1 MNYTKPALL
10 AALGAPLLL
19 GLSMPSEMIKFQPA
33 QGLVLKKSFEN
44 TNEMTLDEMDM
55 LMNGEPL
62 PFPMD
67 MDITV
72 SSEQTVVVVD
82 TIGTV
87 RGGHPVKLERTFDT
101 LSSNAVSSMSSSMMG
116 DEEMEAAGSSELEG
130 LSVVFTWDDDEGEF
144 GVAFAEDSD
153 GDEDL
158 LEGLKEDMDLRVLLP
173 EGDVSEG
180 EDWSVAPE
188 LMISVLAPGGDLA
201 IVPEDTEMGGMGM
214 PGGGMNMEQMLG
226 ELDGDVTCK
235 LTGLRDVDGAKIA
248 VIAISIEI
256 ESTNDLTEMIQEMME
271 EAELPPEA
279 GSMEIESVD
288 VELSIEGEGELL
300 WDITHG
306 HFLELTIS
314 SEMES
319 TMDQAMSMSM
329 GPESMTM
336 EQSMVFSA
344 SGTLTY
350 TAERQ

>member
-10 AALGAPLLL
+10 AALGAPFLL
-19 GLSMPSEMIKFQPA
+19 GLALPSEMIKFQTPE
-33 QGLVLKKSFEN
+33 GLVLKKTFSN
-44 TNEMTLDEMDM
+44 TSEMTLDEMDM

-72 SSEQTVVVVD
+72 STDQTVVVTD
-82 TIGTV
+82 TLGTV
-87 RGGHPVKLERTFDT
+87 RGGHPIKVERTFDSLT
-101 LSSNAVSSMSSSMMG
+101 SDSVSSMSSSMMG
-116 DEEMEAAGSSELEG
+116 DEEMEANGTSELEG

-144 GVAFAEDSD
+144 TVAFAEDSE

-173 EGDVSEG
+173 AGDVSEG
-180 EDWSVAPE
+180 ESWSIDPS
-188 LMISVLAPGGDLA
+188 LMISVLAPGGNLQ

-214 PGGGMNMEQMLG
+214 PGGSMNLEQMLG
-226 ELDGDVTCK
+226 ELDGEVTGK
-235 LTGLRDVDGAKIA
+235 LVGLRDVDDSKIA
-248 VIAISIEI
+248 VIAITLEI
-256 ESTNDLTEMIQEMME
+256 ESTNDLTEFMREMME
-271 EAELPPEA
+271 SVELPPEA
-279 GSMEIESVD
+279 GSMEIESFD
-288 VELSIEGEGELL
+288 VEMSIAGEGELL

-306 HFLELTIS
+306 HFLELNIS
-314 SEMES
+314 TEMDS

-344 SGTLTY
+344 TGNLAY